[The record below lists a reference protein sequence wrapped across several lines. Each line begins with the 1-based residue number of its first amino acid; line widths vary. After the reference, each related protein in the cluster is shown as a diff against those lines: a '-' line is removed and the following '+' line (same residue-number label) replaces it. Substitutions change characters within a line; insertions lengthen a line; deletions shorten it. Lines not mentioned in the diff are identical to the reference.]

1 MDDDKAQKD
10 VVTEPE
16 KQAAGPRK
24 VSRRRFT
31 GVGVGSPL
39 LLSLASRPVWARNCS
54 ESGVLSGNLSEA
66 NDPECGGEGCS
77 PGYWKNHTSRW
88 HHNYPPH
95 ATFDSVFEVF
105 NVFGSATLL
114 QVIRAQDKKGIR
126 GTVPGGCA
134 PVDGCENMINA
145 LGRHSVAALQN
156 AATPISF
163 DLTVPEV
170 IASFQMAYTSG
181 NLQQMETTKNS
192 LDTLNNQFCPL

>member
-66 NDPECGGEGCS
+66 NDPACGGEGCS

-95 ATFDSVFEVF
+95 ASF
-105 NVFGSATLL
+105 NAVFGVDAFPNSTLL
-114 QVIRAQDKKGIR
+114 DVIRAQNKKG
-126 GTVPGGCA
+126 VPVNVPYGCES
-134 PVDGCENMINA
+134 VDGCENMINA
-145 LGRHSVAALQN
+145 LGRHASAALQN

-163 DLTVPEV
+163 DLNVPEV
-170 IASFQMAYTSG
+170 IASFQMAYGSG
-181 NLQQMETTKNS
+181 NLQQMEVTKDS